1 MMPVADVRG
10 VKLNYEVVG
19 DNGPW
24 VALSPG
30 GRRAGSEV
38 AGLARLIADA
48 GYRVLLHDRRNCGAS
63 EVSIGGEVSE
73 YEVWADDLAELLRQL
88 GGTPAFV
95 GGASSGCRLSLLVAM
110 RHPEV
115 VRGLLLWRVTG
126 GEYAAKRL
134 AFNYYE
140 QFIEM
145 AQSGG
150 MAAVCESEH
159 FAEMIAANASNRERL
174 MNMAPGDFIAAMEAW
189 KRYFLE
195 GADLPV
201 IGAREEDL
209 VRLTMPACILPG
221 HDQTHPEPVAR
232 TLDSILPNSEMHDSL
247 TAAEVEAQRAAGNEI
262 IYERDEAVAPIFVE
276 FMARVAGAV
285 RA

>member
-1 MMPVADVRG
+1 
-10 VKLNYEVVG
+10 
-19 DNGPW
+19 
-24 VALSPG
+24 
-30 GRRAGSEV
+30 
-38 AGLARLIADA
+38 
-48 GYRVLLHDRRNCGAS
+48 VLLHDRRNCGAS
-63 EVSIGGEVSE
+63 DVSIGGDVSE
-73 YEVWADDLAELLRQL
+73 YEVWADDLADLLNQL
-88 GGTPAFV
+88 GAAPAFV

-110 RHPEV
+110 RHPAV

-126 GEYAAKRL
+126 GQHAANRL
-134 AFNYYE
+134 AYNYYD

-145 AQSGG
+145 AQRGG

-159 FAEMIAANASNRERL
+159 FAGLIEANAANRERL
-174 MNMAPGDFIAAMEAW
+174 MAMAPEAFIGAMEDW

-209 VRLTMPACILPG
+209 VKLTMPACISPG

-232 TLDSILPNSEMHDSL
+232 TLHSMLPNSEMHDAI
-247 TAAEVEAQRAAGNEI
+247 TEEEIDAQRAAGNEI
-262 IYERDEAVAPIFVE
+262 IHERDESLAPILIE
-276 FMARVAGAV
+276 FMSKVAGPV

>member
-1 MMPVADVRG
+1 MPVADVRG
-10 VKLNYEVVG
+10 VKLNYEVIG
-19 DNGPW
+19 RSGPW

-30 GRRAGSEV
+30 GRRAGSEI
-38 AGLARLIADA
+38 ANLARLIADA

-73 YEVWADDLAELLRQL
+73 YEVWADDLAALLRQL
-88 GGTPAFV
+88 DAAPAFV

-134 AFNYYE
+134 AYNYYD

-145 AQSGG
+145 AQRGG
-150 MAAVCESEH
+150 MAEVCESEH
-159 FAEMIAANASNRERL
+159 FAALIAANEANREKL
-174 MNMAPGDFIAAMEAW
+174 MSMAPEVFIAAMVDW

-201 IGAREEDL
+201 IGAKEEDL
-209 VRLTMPACILPG
+209 IKLTMPACVLPG

-232 TLDSILPNSEMHDSL
+232 TLHGILPNSEMHDSL
-247 TAAEVEAQRAAGNEI
+247 TAKEIEAQRTAGKEI
-262 IYERDEAVAPIFVE
+262 IYERDESLAPIFIE
-276 FMARVAGAV
+276 FMAKVAGPV

>member
-1 MMPVADVRG
+1 MMAVADVRG
-10 VKLNYEVVG
+10 VKLSYEVIG
-19 DNGPW
+19 ESGPW

-73 YEVWADDLAELLRQL
+73 YEVWADDLAELLQQL
-88 GGTPAFV
+88 DATPAFV

-134 AFNYYE
+134 AYNYYD

-145 AQSGG
+145 AQRGG

-159 FAEMIAANASNRERL
+159 FSEVIAANASNRERL
-174 MNMAPGDFIAAMEAW
+174 MGMPVESFIEAMEDW
-189 KRYFLE
+189 KGYFLE
-195 GADLPV
+195 GANLPV
-201 IGAREEDL
+201 LGATEADL
-209 VRLTMPACILPG
+209 KRVTMPACILPG

-247 TAAEVEAQRAAGNEI
+247 TAAEIAAQRAAGNEI
-262 IYERDEAVAPIFVE
+262 IHERDEAVAPIVVD
-276 FMARVAGAV
+276 FMARVADAV

>member
-1 MMPVADVRG
+1 MPVADVRG
-10 VKLNYEVVG
+10 VKLNYEVIG
-19 DNGPW
+19 RSGPW

-30 GRRAGSEV
+30 GRRAGSEI
-38 AGLARLIADA
+38 ANLARLIADA

-63 EVSIGGEVSE
+63 DVSIGGEVSE
-73 YEVWADDLAELLRQL
+73 YEVWADDLAALVRQL
-88 GGTPAFV
+88 DAVPAFV

-134 AFNYYE
+134 AYNYYD

-145 AQSGG
+145 AQRGG
-150 MAAVCESEH
+150 MAEVCESEH
-159 FAEMIAANASNRERL
+159 FAGLIAANAANRAKL
-174 MNMAPGDFIAAMEAW
+174 MSMAPEVFIAAMEDW

-201 IGAREEDL
+201 IGAKEEDL
-209 VRLTMPACILPG
+209 VKLTMPACVLPG

-232 TLDSILPNSEMHDSL
+232 TLHSILPNSEMHDSL
-247 TAAEVEAQRAAGNEI
+247 TAKEIEAQRAAGSEI
-262 IYERDEAVAPIFVE
+262 IYERDESLAPIFIE
-276 FMARVAGAV
+276 FMAKVAGPV
-285 RA
+285 RV

>member
-1 MMPVADVRG
+1 MPVANVRG
-10 VKLNYEVVG
+10 VNLSYEVAG
-19 DNGPW
+19 ESGPW

-30 GRRAGSEV
+30 GRRAGSEI
-38 AGLARLIADA
+38 ANLARLIAA
-48 GYRVLLHDRRNCGAS
+48 QGYRVLLHDRRNCGAS
-63 EVSIGGEVSE
+63 DVSIGGEVSE

-88 GGTPAFV
+88 DAAPAFV

-126 GEYAAKRL
+126 GDYAAKRL
-134 AFNYYE
+134 AYNYYE

-145 AQSGG
+145 AQRGG
-150 MAAVCESEH
+150 MAEVCESEH
-159 FAEMIAANASNRERL
+159 FAGLIAANAANRERL
-174 MNMAPGDFIAAMEAW
+174 MAMAPEVFIAAMEDW

-209 VRLTMPACILPG
+209 KQLTMPALVLPG

-232 TLDSILPNSEMHDSL
+232 ALHGILPNSEMRDSL
-247 TAAEVEAQRAAGNEI
+247 TPEEVEEQRRAGNEI
-262 IYERDEAVAPIFVE
+262 IYERDESLAPIFVE
-276 FMARVAGAV
+276 FMTRVAGPVKA
-285 RA
+285 

>member
-1 MMPVADVRG
+1 VRG

-19 DNGPW
+19 DSGPW

-30 GRRAGSEV
+30 GRRGGSEI
-38 AGLARLIADA
+38 ANLARLVADA

-63 EVSIGGEVSE
+63 DVSIGGDVSE
-73 YEVWADDLAELLRQL
+73 YEVWADDLADLLDQL
-88 GGTPAFV
+88 GAAPAFV

-110 RHPEV
+110 RHPAV

-126 GEYAAKRL
+126 GQHAANRL
-134 AFNYYE
+134 AYNYYD

-145 AQSGG
+145 AQRGG

-159 FAEMIAANASNRERL
+159 FAGLIEANAANRERL
-174 MNMAPGDFIAAMEAW
+174 MAMTPEAFIAAMEDW

-209 VRLTMPACILPG
+209 VKLTMPACISPG

-232 TLDSILPNSEMHDSL
+232 TLHSILPNSEMHDAI
-247 TAAEVEAQRAAGNEI
+247 TEEEIDAQRAAGNEI
-262 IYERDEAVAPIFVE
+262 IHERDESLAPILIE
-276 FMARVAGAV
+276 FMSKVAGPV

>member
-1 MMPVADVRG
+1 MPVADVRG
-10 VKLNYEVVG
+10 VKIPYEVIG
-19 DNGPW
+19 EAGPW

-38 AGLARLIADA
+38 APLARLIADA

-63 EVSIGGEVSE
+63 DVSIGGEVSE
-73 YEVWADDLAELLRQL
+73 YEVWADDLAALLQEV
-88 GGTPAFV
+88 GAAPAFV

-126 GEYAAKRL
+126 GQYAANRL
-134 AFNYYE
+134 AYNYYD

-159 FAEMIAANASNRERL
+159 FAEMIAANPSNRERL
-174 MNMAPGDFIAAMEAW
+174 MSMPVESFIAAMEDW
-189 KRYFLE
+189 KRYFLA

-209 VRLTMPACILPG
+209 AKLTMPACILPG
-221 HDQTHPEPVAR
+221 HDQTHPEAVAR
-232 TLDSILPNSEMHDSL
+232 TLDGILPNSELHEAV
-247 TAAEVEAQRAAGNEI
+247 TAEELSAQRAAGNEI
-262 IYERDEAVAPIFVE
+262 VYERDEPVAQIFVE
-276 FMARVAGAV
+276 FMTKVAGAV
-285 RA
+285 KA

>member
-1 MMPVADVRG
+1 MAVADVRG
-10 VKLNYEVVG
+10 VKIPYEVVG
-19 DNGPW
+19 DAGPW

-30 GRRAGSEV
+30 GRRAGSELANL
-38 AGLARLIADA
+38 AGLIADA

-63 EVSIGGEVSE
+63 DVSIGGDVSE
-73 YEVWADDLAELLRQL
+73 YEVWADDLAALLRHL
-88 GGTPAFV
+88 DAAPAFV

-110 RHPEV
+110 RHPDV

-145 AQSGG
+145 AQRGG

-159 FAEMIAANASNRERL
+159 FAELIAANPANRERL
-174 MNMAPGDFIAAMEAW
+174 MAMAPEAFIAAMEEW

-209 VRLTMPACILPG
+209 VKLTMPACILPG
-221 HDQTHPEPVAR
+221 HDQTHPEPVAH
-232 TLDSILPNSEMHDSL
+232 TLDRILPNSEMH
-247 TAAEVEAQRAAGNEI
+247 EAVTPKEIEEQRKAGNEI
-262 IYERDEAVAPIFVE
+262 IYERDEAIAPIFVE
-276 FMARVAGAV
+276 FMTKVAGPV

>member
-1 MMPVADVRG
+1 MPVADVRG
-10 VKLNYEVVG
+10 AKLNYQVVG
-19 DNGPW
+19 EDGPW

-30 GRRAGSEV
+30 GRRGGSEIEP
-38 AGLARLIADA
+38 LARLVAA
-48 GYRVLLHDRRNCGAS
+48 QGYRVLLHDRRNCGAS
-63 EVSIGGEVSE
+63 DVSIGGDVSE

-88 GGTPAFV
+88 DAAPAFV

-110 RHPEV
+110 RHPAV

-134 AFNYYE
+134 AYNYYD

-145 AQSGG
+145 AQRGG
-150 MAAVCESEH
+150 MAEVCQSEH
-159 FAEMIAANASNRERL
+159 FGGLIAANPANRERI
-174 MNMAPGDFIAAMEAW
+174 MSMAPEVFIAAMEDW

-209 VRLTMPACILPG
+209 VKLTMPAIVLPG
-221 HDQTHPEPVAR
+221 HDNTHPEPVAQ
-232 TLDSILPNSEMHDSL
+232 TLHSILPNSEMRDSL
-247 TAAEVEAQRAAGNEI
+247 TEAEIEEQRRAGNEI
-262 IYERDEAVAPIFVE
+262 IYERDEALAEIFVK
-276 FMARVAGAV
+276 FMTKVAGPVKA
-285 RA
+285 